1 MSETGPE
8 RRARAVQVKHDN
20 AVRDLEAVASHA
32 QQQLAL
38 YRRRMYLGKG
48 EPRRLAELEREAE
61 GAAARVRRARAD
73 AG

>member
-8 RRARAVQVKHDN
+8 RRARAAQTKRDN

-61 GAAARVRRARAD
+61 GAAARVRRAREDAD
-73 AG
+73 